1 MRSIP
6 SSRQSITLTQ
16 IDKRVWL
23 RPGTVHLFGRT
34 HQQPPNTQ
42 FHAITHKSVSRQHFE
57 LTVASV
63 EPGASLQLHKKSKVT
78 IKDLG
83 SKIGTFVDGERFQ
96 NTEKVLQK
104 NDHTIKLGNY
114 EVLFHV
120 KWQSKVFTFASLSR
134 ASKQA
139 ADPLADRKAQLEPLD
154 IKCITEYVTQFTTHV
169 VSRKRNTAQVLQA
182 LVGGRNIVADGFVE
196 AVAKVGQK
204 SGQEQVSSLEDD
216 YDAHWPSELDY
227 QPPPANEPNPRSA
240 RDEIF
245 LPKGERSELFEKFIF
260 VFCTAA
266 QYDSLLPVVTGGGGK
281 ALLKEVPPP
290 EEKPNPTSLIDY
302 VKECAGKKG
311 DARYKLSQQPRKG
324 GVVVVRPSDAAKC
337 GGGKFFQA
345 VDLALDQRSVEQNE
359 FLEAIL
365 TVDGLL
371 MKRPLEWEEGHEPE
385 AGRNMAATSQANGH
399 GNPIDERSHTQEA
412 AEMSQPAATPDE
424 PQSSAAPLPSTTLRK
439 PRRPITQSRFKGFDY
454 FDPSQVSKYSAPPP
468 PYQDFGDEPSQAQ
481 PSQVMDVEAQPQ
493 VSTQT
498 NGRASQ
504 VSRKRPAESQ
514 LPQIETNDDVL
525 NDVTKGSAAFK
536 RARIG
541 SSSQQ
546 PADEPDK
553 RTTTIDEDDAAMDST
568 IKRIKAKKGKKI
580 DVTKALQESREA
592 AARARE
598 EEEEANRI
606 DLEGM
611 DLNHKQDLAE
621 IVPMAVRRLPT
632 VDAEGTWD
640 PEWNGRPN
648 FKKFKK
654 RRPGQ
659 AQDDGP
665 GQQRRKV
672 LVAVEVYRPRAYND
686 DDYFIQPRVRTES
699 QRGGSQ
705 ATATEQSNVDDDLV
719 RRIQRSRI
727 EDEVNEVEDALD
739 SDHDMFPTRKT
750 QRGAAGARKSQS
762 KTQSQTQSQTLRT
775 SQASVAGRKRP
786 ADSSM
791 AAPAAK
797 RQSRLAPPV
806 NMVIDDSD
814 DEDGGVKFRRRRG

>member
-1 MRSIP
+1 M
-6 SSRQSITLTQ
+6 
-16 IDKRVWL
+16 
-23 RPGTVHLFGRT
+23 
-34 HQQPPNTQ
+34 
-42 FHAITHKSVSRQHFE
+42 
-57 LTVASV
+57 
-63 EPGASLQLHKKSKVT
+63 
-78 IKDLG
+78 
-83 SKIGTFVDGERFQ
+83 GTFVDSERFQ

-120 KWQSKVFTFASLSR
+120 KWQPKVFTFASLSR

-139 ADPLADRKAQLEPLD
+139 ADPLADRRAQLEPLD

-182 LVGGRNIVADGFVE
+182 LVNGRYIVADGFVE
-196 AVAKVGQK
+196 AVAMVGRKNEEQ
-204 SGQEQVSSLEDD
+204 QVSSLEEDF
-216 YDAHWPSELDY
+216 DANWPSELDH
-227 QPPPANEPNPRSA
+227 QPPPGNEPNPRPT

-245 LPKGERSELFEKFIF
+245 LPKDARSELFEKFVF
-260 VFCTAA
+260 VFCTTA

-281 ALLKEVPPP
+281 ALLKGVPLP
-290 EEKPNPTSLIDY
+290 EERPDPTSLIDY

-337 GGGKFFQA
+337 GGARFFQA

-365 TVDGLL
+365 TVDGTL

-385 AGRNMAATSQANGH
+385 HGGESVIAEQANGRD
-399 GNPIDERSHTQEA
+399 PSADQSSHTQEA
-412 AEMSQPAATPDE
+412 PEKSQPAATPDE
-424 PQSSAAPLPSTTLRK
+424 AQSSAPPPPSTTMRK
-439 PRRPITQSRFKGFDY
+439 PRRPITQSRFKGFDD

-468 PYQDFGDEPSQAQ
+468 QSQDFEDEPSQAQ
-481 PSQVMDVEAQPQ
+481 LSQAMDIDSQPQ
-493 VSTQT
+493 VATQT
-498 NGRASQ
+498 NGMASQ

-514 LPQIETNDDVL
+514 LPRVETNDDML

-536 RARIG
+536 KARIG
-541 SSSQQ
+541 VLSQQ
-546 PADEPDK
+546 NAAELET
-553 RTTTIDEDDAAMDST
+553 RTTTIDEDDNAIEST
-568 IKRIKAKKGKKI
+568 IKRLKAKKGKKI
-580 DVTKALQESREA
+580 DVTKALQENLEA

-611 DLNHKQDLAE
+611 DLTHKQDLAE
-621 IVPMAVRRLPT
+621 IVPMAIRRPPAH
-632 VDAEGTWD
+632 DPDETWD

-659 AQDDGP
+659 AQEEGP

-672 LVAVEVYRPRAYND
+672 LVGVEVYRPRAFND
-686 DDYFIQPRVRTES
+686 DDYFLQPRVATES

-705 ATATEQSNVDDDLV
+705 PTALEKTNVDDDLV

-727 EDEVNEVEDALD
+727 EDEVNEVEGALE
-739 SDHDMFPTRKT
+739 SDDDMYPRRKT
-750 QRGAAGARKSQS
+750 QRKS
-762 KTQSQTQSQTLRT
+762 QSQTQSQTLRN
-775 SQASVAGRKRP
+775 SQATQAGRKRP
-786 ADSSM
+786 ADTSM

-806 NMVIDDSD
+806 RTVADDSD

>member
-1 MRSIP
+1 MWF
-6 SSRQSITLTQ
+6 LTC
-16 IDKRVWL
+16 DGDHLNGKRIWL

-34 HQQPPNTQ
+34 HQQPPNAQ
-42 FHAITHKSVSRQHFE
+42 YHAITHKSVSRQHFE
-57 LTVASV
+57 LTVETI
-63 EPGASLQLHKKSKVT
+63 EPGSSLQLHKKSKVT

-83 SKIGTFVDGERFQ
+83 SKLGTFVDSERFQ
-96 NTEKVLQK
+96 NAEKVLQK
-104 NDHTIKLGNY
+104 NDHTVKLGNY

-120 KWQSKVFTFASLSR
+120 KWQPKVFTFASLSR

-139 ADPLADRKAQLEPLD
+139 VDPLADKRAQLEPLD
-154 IKCITEYVTQFTTHV
+154 VKCITEYVTQYTTHV

-182 LVGGRNIVADGFVE
+182 LVNGRYVVADGFVE

-204 SGQEQVSSLEDD
+204 NGDDQVSALEEDF
-216 YDAHWPSELDY
+216 DANWPSELDH
-227 QPPPANEPNPRSA
+227 QPPPGNEPNARPA

-245 LPKGERSELFEKFIF
+245 LPNVARSELFEKFVF
-260 VFCTAA
+260 VFCTNA

-290 EEKPNPTSLIDY
+290 EDRPDLASLIDY

-337 GGGKFFQA
+337 GGAKFFQA

-359 FLEAIL
+359 FLEAVL
-365 TVDGLL
+365 TVDGAL
-371 MKRPLEWEEGHEPE
+371 MERPLEWEEGHEPE
-385 AGRNMAATSQANGH
+385 DGGEAMIAEQVNGRDHSVGQS
-399 GNPIDERSHTQEA
+399 SHTQEA
-412 AEMSQPAATPDE
+412 AEKSQPAATPEE
-424 PQSSAAPLPSTTLRK
+424 PQSSAPPQPSTTIRK
-439 PRRPITQSRFKGFDY
+439 PRRPITQSRFKGFDD

-468 PYQDFGDEPSQAQ
+468 ESQNFEDDPSQVQPSQAMEVDSQQ
-481 PSQVMDVEAQPQ
+481 PLA
-493 VSTQT
+493 TQT
-498 NGRASQ
+498 NGAVSQ

-514 LPQIETNDDVL
+514 LPRVETNEDML

-536 RARIG
+536 KARIG
-541 SSSQQ
+541 VLSQQ
-546 PADEPDK
+546 KAAESET
-553 RTTTIDEDDAAMDST
+553 RTTTIDEDDNAIDST
-568 IKRIKAKKGKKI
+568 IKHLKAKKGKKI
-580 DVTKALQESREA
+580 DVTKALQENLEA

-611 DLNHKQDLAE
+611 DLTHKQDLAE
-621 IVPMAVRRLPT
+621 IVPMAIRKPPT
-632 VDAEGTWD
+632 HDPEETWN

-659 AQDDGP
+659 AQEEGP

-672 LVAVEVYRPRAYND
+672 LVGIEVHRPRAFND
-686 DDYFIQPRVRTES
+686 DDYFLQPRVGKES
-699 QRGGSQ
+699 QQRGSQ
-705 ATATEQSNVDDDLV
+705 STAATEKTNVDDDLV

-727 EDEVNEVEDALD
+727 EDEVNEVEHALD
-739 SDHDMFPTRKT
+739 SDDDVFPTRNR
-750 QRGAAGARKSQS
+750 QRKSQG
-762 KTQSQTQSQTLRT
+762 QTQSQTLRN
-775 SQASVAGRKRP
+775 SQAAVAGRKRP
-786 ADSSM
+786 GDASM
-791 AAPAAK
+791 SAPAAK
-797 RQSRLAPPV
+797 RQSRLAAPV
-806 NMVIDDSD
+806 RMAVDDSD